1 MKMREQLND
10 SEMEQV
16 AGGIVTINR
25 NRMSIGFTFS
35 GESYGLQCSFGDAR
49 SFAEELKVE
58 NPSLGN
64 AEFEALVKSEFRRK
78 GWIS

>member
-1 MKMREQLND
+1 MKMREMLND

-25 NRMSIGFTFS
+25 SRMSIGFASS

-58 NPSLGN
+58 NPSLSN